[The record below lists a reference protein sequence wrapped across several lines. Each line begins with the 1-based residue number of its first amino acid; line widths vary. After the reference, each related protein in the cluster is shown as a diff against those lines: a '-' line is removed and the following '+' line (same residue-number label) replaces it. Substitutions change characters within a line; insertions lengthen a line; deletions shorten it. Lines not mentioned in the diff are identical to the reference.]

1 MFYCWKSF
9 PRCEESLVVKV
20 ELPLLSP
27 GAESS
32 APEEPDIDDG
42 FSFGKKE
49 DDQKDAV
56 ELLPLR

>member
-1 MFYCWKSF
+1 
-9 PRCEESLVVKV
+9 VKV